1 MRPGEVT
8 IAPRPRLLTRLEQ
21 GLRWKDA
28 PIGAELTRIVE
39 EKCVKIILVIFMVT
53 APMIQS
59 GSVNLPSVDKVPA
72 PPTDAMVVQVKT
84 DGELSLRQTSGSP
97 EKALNRKDLISEVQS
112 AVSANPGQ
120 SVIIAAD
127 KNVKYELVMNTLNDL
142 RNAGVNKVGLQT
154 QVGKSSR

>member
-1 MRPGEVT
+1 MRQ
-8 IAPRPRLLTRLEQ
+8 RRLMNQINVVPYIDVMLVL
-21 GLRWKDA
+21 
-28 PIGAELTRIVE
+28 
-39 EKCVKIILVIFMVT
+39 LVIFMVT

-72 PPTDAMVVQVKT
+72 PPTDAMIVQVKP
-84 DGELSLRQTSGSP
+84 DGELALRTTSQSQ
-97 EKALNRKDLISEVQS
+97 EKPLSRRDLIGEVQA

-127 KNVKYELVMNTLNDL
+127 KSVKYEQVMNILNDL

-154 QVGKSSR
+154 KVGAAAR